1 MIAMFQA
8 SIPPCLRAL
17 EALSAVLDKAVA
29 YCEAR
34 KIDPA
39 ALLQAR
45 LYPDM
50 LPFTRQVQMA
60 ADAAKFT
67 GARLAGVTPSSD
79 PDTEAT
85 FPELQAR
92 LARTVAFLKTLTPAQ
107 IEGGA
112 TREVT
117 MSTRAG
123 KRVMPGLEYLQ
134 VMGLPNLYFHVA
146 TAYDLLRHNG
156 VEIGKLDY
164 LGGLP
169 GTLQEG

>member
-1 MIAMFQA
+1 MISMFQA
-8 SIPPCLRAL
+8 SVPPCLRAL
-17 EALSAVLDKAVA
+17 ESLTALLDKAVA
-29 YCEAR
+29 HCEAR

-45 LYPDM
+45 LFPDM

-67 GARLAGVTPSSD
+67 GARLAGITPPSD

-85 FPELQAR
+85 FPELRAR
-92 LARTVAFLKTLTPAQ
+92 VAKTVAFLKTLTPEQ
-107 IEGGA
+107 MEGAA

-117 MSTRAG
+117 MSVRRG
-123 KRVMPGLEYLQ
+123 KLTMTGLEYLQ
-134 VMGLPNLYFHVA
+134 AMGLPNMYFHVT

-156 VEIGKLDY
+156 LEVGKLDY